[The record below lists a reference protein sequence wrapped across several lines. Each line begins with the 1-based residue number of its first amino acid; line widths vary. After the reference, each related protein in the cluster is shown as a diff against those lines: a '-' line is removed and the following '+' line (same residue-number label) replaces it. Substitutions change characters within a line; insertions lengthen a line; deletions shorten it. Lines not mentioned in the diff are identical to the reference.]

1 MDTSTIRQKLQDY
14 IKVADDK
21 KVNAIYTIIE
31 SDINE
36 MHEWWNDEVLIAEL
50 DRRSQDLK
58 NGNDKGK
65 PWEEVKN
72 KLLLKI
78 NG

>member
-36 MHEWWNDEVLIAEL
+36 MHEWWNDEDLIAEL

-72 KLLLKI
+72 ELLLKI

>member
-72 KLLLKI
+72 ELLLKI

>member
-31 SDINE
+31 SDLNE
-36 MHEWWNDEVLIAEL
+36 MHVWWNDEDLIAEL
-50 DRRSQDLK
+50 DRRSQNLK

-65 PWEEVKN
+65 SWEDVKKELLN
-72 KLLLKI
+72 SLKL
-78 NG
+78 

>member
-1 MDTSTIRQKLQDY
+1 
-14 IKVADDK
+14 
-21 KVNAIYTIIE
+21 
-31 SDINE
+31 
-36 MHEWWNDEVLIAEL
+36 MHEWWNDEDLIAEL
-50 DRRSQDLK
+50 NRRSQDLK

>member
-14 IKVADDK
+14 IMGADDK

>member
-36 MHEWWNDEVLIAEL
+36 MHEWWNDEDLIAEL

-58 NGNDKGK
+58 NGNDKGRY
-65 PWEEVKN
+65 WEEVKN
-72 KLLLKI
+72 EVLLKV

>member
-36 MHEWWNDEVLIAEL
+36 MHEWWNDEDLIAEL
-50 DRRSQDLK
+50 DRRSQNLK

-65 PWEEVKN
+65 LWEDVK
-72 KLLLKI
+72 KGLL
-78 NG
+78 NNQE